1 MNSTNVHMK
10 LFAYCNL
17 HLDYL
22 TNIWKCLKLV
32 IALFILALFFDW
44 LVFWQSGILYANDYS
59 SSDIFINSQPKYNA
73 CK

>member
-32 IALFILALFFDW
+32 IALFILPYFSIGLF
-44 LVFWQSGILYANDYS
+44 SGKVEYCMQTTIRLQIS
-59 SSDIFINSQPKYNA
+59 S
-73 CK
+73 